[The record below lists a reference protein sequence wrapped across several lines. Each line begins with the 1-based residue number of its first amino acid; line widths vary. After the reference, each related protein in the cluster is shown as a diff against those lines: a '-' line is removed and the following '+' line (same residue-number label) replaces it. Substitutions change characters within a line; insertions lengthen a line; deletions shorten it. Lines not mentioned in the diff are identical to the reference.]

1 MVVGHNQGLPR
12 RCLRESQPVF
22 RIVISSVVDSWGSGG
37 LDMVGVGH
45 HGLGHGLPHDGL
57 SLHGNWVGDVVGS
70 INMDLIFIF

>member
-1 MVVGHNQGLPR
+1 M
-12 RCLRESQPVF
+12 
-22 RIVISSVVDSWGSGG
+22 DSWGSGGVGSGGG

-70 INMDLIFIF
+70 INMDLIFIFLMINY

>member
-1 MVVGHNQGLPR
+1 M
-12 RCLRESQPVF
+12 
-22 RIVISSVVDSWGSGG
+22 DSWGSGGVGSGGG

>member
-1 MVVGHNQGLPR
+1 M
-12 RCLRESQPVF
+12 
-22 RIVISSVVDSWGSGG
+22 DSWGSGG

-70 INMDLIFIF
+70 INMDLIFIFLMINY